1 MDGKRHGT
9 EGDNSMDRKIRE
21 IKTNKAWECYKSP
34 AFTVITPVYNRKKLI
49 GRAMA
54 SVEKQSFRD
63 FEYIVIDD
71 GSIEEESIDDI
82 MEEFMERVS
91 FPVMFIKKE
100 NGGVHTARNLGTVH
114 GRGML
119 WCALDSDDCLLED
132 ALEKMY
138 CAWQEIPLGKRSQY
152 YGVVTR
158 CIDGNGQIIG
168 KAIPAQINEQG
179 WKTARKFK
187 MSVKGELH
195 GACAMQ
201 VMKKHLWP
209 EPEGV
214 TFVTESILWC
224 YLDMKYR
231 QYLTNKT
238 TRTYYLDNAWE
249 HLSGGGAE
257 DSAGCEEC
265 ILE

>member
-1 MDGKRHGT
+1 
-9 EGDNSMDRKIRE
+9 MDRKIRE

-34 AFTVITPVYNRKKLI
+34 VFTVIMPVYNRKKLI

-71 GSIEEESIDDI
+71 GSTEEESIDDM
-82 MEEFMERVS
+82 MEKFMEQVS

-138 CAWQEIPLGKRSQY
+138 CAWQEIPSGKRNQY
-152 YGVVTR
+152 YGIVTR
-158 CIDGNGQIIG
+158 CKDENGQIIG
-168 KAIPAQINEQG
+168 KEIPSWING
-179 WKTARKFK
+179 RSWKAAREFK
-187 MSVKGELH
+187 MSVQGDLH

-201 VMKKHLWP
+201 VMKKYLWP

-224 YLDMKYR
+224 YLDTKYK
-231 QYLTNKT
+231 QYLTNKVT
-238 TRTYYLDNAWE
+238 LRYYLDNTWE
-249 HLSGGGAE
+249 HLTGGGGAE